1 MKTIKKN
8 DPQSHY
14 SSNATGG
21 RSSMISAFFPII
33 ALHSIANTWESQPII
48 EAIDFFCR
56 NIPHLLRNPLV
67 FHAFF
72 KWCISV
78 YNVCVVK

>member
-21 RSSMISAFFPII
+21 RLSMISAFFPIVV
-33 ALHSIANTWESQPII
+33 LHSIANNRKSQPII
-48 EAIDFFCR
+48 ATIDFFM
-56 NIPHLLRNPLV
+56 NHL
-67 FHAFF
+67 
-72 KWCISV
+72 
-78 YNVCVVK
+78 